1 MLLLSLPLIEAVGN
15 MLVANIASASKSIGW
30 QREKSRSELLKGFS
44 LVPQRTF
51 LLHLGFSISSVVLL
65 IHSKWRKERQ
75 LFSTPEKDPLNTSLK
90 PSNFGSKDAEMQKED
105 GGTSLHMT
113 VSASKLLSVSVAS
126 IIVFAIFGH
135 SQESVLAAEL
145 TYR

>member
-30 QREKSRSELLKGFS
+30 QREKSRSELLKSFS
-44 LVPQRTF
+44 LVPPRTF

-65 IHSKWRKERQ
+65 IHRKWRKERQ
-75 LFSTPEKDPLNTSLK
+75 LFPMPEKDPLNTSLK
-90 PSNFGSKDAEMQKED
+90 PSKFGSKEAEMQKEA
-105 GGTSLHMT
+105 GGASLHMT

>member
-30 QREKSRSELLKGFS
+30 QREKSRSELLKSFS
-44 LVPQRTF
+44 LVPPRTF
-51 LLHLGFSISSVVLL
+51 LLHLGFSISSVVLH
-65 IHSKWRKERQ
+65 IHSKLRKERQ
-75 LFSTPEKDPLNTSLK
+75 LFSMPPLNTSFK
-90 PSNFGSKDAEMQKED
+90 PSKFGSKEAEMQKEA
-105 GGTSLHMT
+105 GGASLHMT

-145 TYR
+145 IYR